1 MPKYKITYAKSYK
14 KSIKKLDNSDIML
27 VENIIDRLAN
37 DEILEQKYNNHRLKG
52 NLNGLFEC
60 HVKPNLLL
68 IYSKDSEMI
77 NYKSL
82 STMQVVV
89 SLLEK

>member
-37 DEILEQKYNNHRLKG
+37 DEILEQKYNNHRL
-52 NLNGLFEC
+52 NGLFEC

-68 IYSKDSEMI
+68 IYSKDSEI
-77 NYKSL
+77 
-82 STMQVVV
+82 
-89 SLLEK
+89 LELVALRVGSHSDLFKK

>member
-52 NLNGLFEC
+52 N
-60 HVKPNLLL
+60 
-68 IYSKDSEMI
+68 I
-77 NYKSL
+77 
-82 STMQVVV
+82 
-89 SLLEK
+89 